1 MKTFH
6 FLIVT
11 LLVFASCTK
20 EDYGTP
26 NTKSVV
32 EPTHVVYSDS
42 IINHL
47 NDTLNLSI
55 TIPTI
60 NVDVHNLK
68 PSSISK
74 LTEWNSSLGINE
86 VYGLFISFIDD
97 NGNLYEFRYDV
108 KNNTFENLGTGR
120 VQGHT
125 YIMYL
130 NNETINFC
138 NWYQNVPFT
147 YNLFSTT
154 SLSR

>member
-42 IINHL
+42 IRTQLYDSL
-47 NDTLNLSI
+47 NFSI
-55 TIPTI
+55 SIPLI
-60 NVDVHNLK
+60 NVDVRNLK
-68 PSSISK
+68 PTS
-74 LTEWNSSLGINE
+74 INE
-86 VYGLFISFIDD
+86 LTDANKVYGFFISFIDND
-97 NGNLYEFRYDV
+97 GNLYEFRYKIDGDR
-108 KNNTFENLGTGR
+108 FENYGSGR

-125 YIMYL
+125 YIMFL
-130 NNETINFC
+130 DNQTMNFC
-138 NWYQNVPFT
+138 NWHQNVPFT
-147 YNLFSTT
+147 YSLFGTT
-154 SLSR
+154 SLSKK

>member
-1 MKTFH
+1 
-6 FLIVT
+6 
-11 LLVFASCTK
+11 VFTSCTK
-20 EDYGTP
+20 EDLGTP

-108 KNNTFENLGTGR
+108 KNSTFENLGTGR